1 MAVTKVLQLFQA
13 DNSTKPLGVNPA
25 PLWPDLTKDREA
37 MEWAIAK
44 LGPDAPT
51 RELLKLAQEIKQL
64 WARHN

>member
-13 DNSTKPLGVNPA
+13 DNSNQPAMHPA
-25 PLWPDLTKDREA
+25 PLWPDLTRDREA

-44 LGPDAPT
+44 LGADAPT

-64 WARHN
+64 WARQN